1 MTEYQQKQTKEE
13 FILVDSLRIQSNIEA
28 ATRILLTEEA
38 ERSASA
44 PLAFFLVGTGTCGN
58 MPPAVMVDLQSYV
71 QSLQNTLTDMS
82 DKSPKMVER
91 RLSMGIS
98 SAAP

>member
-13 FILVDSLRIQSNIEA
+13 FILVDSLRIQSNIET

-44 PLAFFLVGTGTCGN
+44 PLAIFLVGTGARGN

-82 DKSPKMVER
+82 DKSPKMV
-91 RLSMGIS
+91 
-98 SAAP
+98 